1 MKKSVIVFFMWTLL
15 CIVPVFSSQDLNI
28 EYKKPA
34 VDWTNAV
41 PIGNGILGARVY
53 GSVER
58 ERISLNHT
66 WLWRNI
72 KHVGWTIPEVSY
84 NLPYVR
90 KLFFEG
96 DQIKAGHAANLLL
109 GSQCVYPEAYDP
121 PMKRF
126 GPDPYQPAG
135 DLFIHFLDHKQF
147 TDYQCNLDLSKGVMD
162 LNYNINGVS
171 YKREIFAS
179 STDGVI
185 VIRLSANKP
194 KMISCRLELSR
205 IQDTECTITP
215 WGEGNR
221 FGFSGKF
228 IENKKFVVMASVFL
242 NNGQGYVLVNDS
254 QSEYIIHK
262 ANEALIL
269 LNIVTDH
276 EAESLRNYCL
286 KQLDSFIPEHDF
298 KTMIKA
304 HINEHQRLFNL
315 VQLQLPNDKLSVLRF
330 QFGRYLLMCSS
341 RPGGLPSNLQGIWNE
356 LLRPPWNCDF
366 HHDDGLHDDYWLAE
380 TCNLG
385 ELTTPLFEYIDRLIP
400 AAKIAARNY
409 YGCQGVFI
417 PLSTGPWAR
426 CIKDEPGWDEWTG
439 GAAWLAQHYWWHYE
453 FSGDEEFLRSRAYP
467 FIKGVA
473 QFYEDYL
480 IPDPRPDSRFYGML
494 VPVPSY
500 SPENFFVGG
509 IQPVSLCIGATSDLQ
524 LIYDVL
530 THAITASEILG
541 SDQEKRN
548 QWKKI
553 LEQIPPLQIGKYG
566 QLQEWLEDYEEGE
579 PGHRH
584 ISHLFGLFPGEQITI
599 EDTPELAKAAK
610 VSLER
615 RIANGGS
622 FVGFTSNMWARLG
635 EGDRALQQTKQDSM
649 FFSFTPFYFSST
661 VAEMLLQS
669 HGNRLRLLPA
679 LPSNWYNGQVKG
691 LCARGGFEVDIEWE
705 NGKLI
710 QANIKSMT
718 GNPLPKVWVAGEVI
732 DTATDERIK
741 VTF

>member
-1 MKKSVIVFFMWTLL
+1 M
-15 CIVPVFSSQDLNI
+15 
-28 EYKKPA
+28 
-34 VDWTNAV
+34 
-41 PIGNGILGARVY
+41 
-53 GSVER
+53 
-58 ERISLNHT
+58 
-66 WLWRNI
+66 
-72 KHVGWTIPEVSY
+72 
-84 NLPYVR
+84 
-90 KLFFEG
+90 
-96 DQIKAGHAANLLL
+96 
-109 GSQCVYPEAYDP
+109 
-121 PMKRF
+121 
-126 GPDPYQPAG
+126 
-135 DLFIHFLDHKQF
+135 
-147 TDYQCNLDLSKGVMD
+147 
-162 LNYNINGVS
+162 
-171 YKREIFAS
+171 
-179 STDGVI
+179 
-185 VIRLSANKP
+185 
-194 KMISCRLELSR
+194 
-205 IQDTECTITP
+205 
-215 WGEGNR
+215 
-221 FGFSGKF
+221 
-228 IENKKFVVMASVFL
+228 
-242 NNGQGYVLVNDS
+242 NN
-254 QSEYIIHK
+254 K

-453 FSGDEEFLRSRAYP
+453 FSGDEEFLRYRAYP

-710 QANIKSMT
+710 QANIKSMA